1 MASSHLVLI
10 LLKVASVLKED
21 RQMAAFINHAYKMI
35 LEITSHYL
43 ALVTVAY
50 ILIGMFIMMSLQGL
64 KPVPTLY
71 TLIIIS
77 ESRH

>member
-21 RQMAAFINHAYKMI
+21 RQMATFINHAYKMI

-50 ILIGMFIMMSLQGL
+50 ILTGMFIMMSLQGL
-64 KPVPTLY
+64 KPVPTLRM
-71 TLIIIS
+71 LMIIS
-77 ESRH
+77 ELRH